1 MVIVFA
7 ALFIDLFSGGLMA
20 AGLVVF
26 AVLAG
31 ALYFIFRLLKNSVRM
46 AFRLAVV
53 GSVMLILT
61 VGGLSL
67 WWFGSEF
74 LEAPKSKPPAKR
86 SR

>member
-1 MVIVFA
+1 MVIAFA
-7 ALFIDLFSGGLMA
+7 ALFIDLFSGGLMV

-31 ALYFIFRLLKNSVRM
+31 ALYFIFRLLKNSVKM

-67 WWFGSEF
+67 WWFGSGF

>member
-1 MVIVFA
+1 MVIGSVALFLEIYTGGLIAA
-7 ALFIDLFSGGLMA
+7 ALVI
-20 AGLVVF
+20 F

-31 ALYFIFRLLKNSVRM
+31 ILYFIFRILKNSVKI

-53 GSVMLILT
+53 GSVLLILT

-67 WWFGSEF
+67 WWFGSGF

>member
-1 MVIVFA
+1 MNL

-20 AGLVVF
+20 AGLVIF

-31 ALYFIFRLLKNSVRM
+31 GLYFIFRLLKNSVKM

-53 GSVMLILT
+53 GSVLLILT
-61 VGGLSL
+61 FGGLSL
-67 WWFGSEF
+67 WWFGSGF

>member
-1 MVIVFA
+1 MVIAFA

-31 ALYFIFRLLKNSVRM
+31 ALYFIFRLLKNSVKM

-67 WWFGSEF
+67 WWFGSGF

>member
-20 AGLVVF
+20 AGLVIF

-31 ALYFIFRLLKNSVRM
+31 VLYFIFRLLKNSVKI

-67 WWFGSEF
+67 WWFGSGF